1 MDTIPLWC
9 IIFINCIT
17 LLSSVWILIYLYRNR
32 SKKSFSTYI
41 YGIASLIGLFLG
53 VISFF
58 YYICHAF
65 CAILFGIEIFIDTYM
80 EQKKSPV
87 NRTYFKITIPHP
99 YVLKGYYCGIGFMF
113 YGIMVILYYMIL
125 LMETV
130 LLKMRSFIYNPM
142 RHILYL
148 IILYQTQ
155 KAMPLSLRPIQE
167 ET

>member
-1 MDTIPLWC
+1 MDKTETIVQLKK
-9 IIFINCIT
+9 
-17 LLSSVWILIYLYRNR
+17 LLA
-32 SKKSFSTYI
+32 SKK
-41 YGIASLIGLFLG
+41 
-53 VISFF
+53 
-58 YYICHAF
+58 
-65 CAILFGIEIFIDTYM
+65 IELMTLM
-80 EQKKSPV
+80 
-87 NRTYFKITIPHP
+87 
-99 YVLKGYYCGIGFMF
+99 L
-113 YGIMVILYYMIL
+113 L